1 MSEAIGFIGM
11 GHMGTPM
18 AKNLLAAGYT
28 LHVYNRTPEKT
39 ASLVKLGA
47 TAASSPA
54 ELAKVCST
62 VISMVA
68 DDAALEQ
75 LVLGPHGL
83 LQGLASGAL
92 HISMST
98 ILPDTARRLAERH
111 AEHGS
116 AYVAAPVFG
125 RPEAAAAKKL
135 WICLSGEQAARQRA
149 EPVLRA
155 LGQSL
160 FDFGP
165 EAGAANVV
173 KLSGNFLI
181 ASALEALGEALAL
194 GEKNGVDRTALAS
207 MLSQTLFAC
216 PVYQNY
222 SKAIA
227 EHAYQPAGFRLALG
241 FKDIGLIEHTAARSR
256 TPMPLAGLLRNRFLS
271 ALAKGRED
279 YDWAALALGSA
290 EDAGLA

>member
-11 GHMGTPM
+11 DHMGTPM

-28 LHVYNRTPEKT
+28 LHVYNRTLEKT

-83 LQGLASGAL
+83 LQGLARGAL

-125 RPEAAAAKKL
+125 RPEAPPRQKNCGFAYRANRRPGSAPNPCCGRSVRA
-135 WICLSGEQAARQRA
+135 CLILVRR
-149 EPVLRA
+149 PVL
-155 LGQSL
+155 
-160 FDFGP
+160 
-165 EAGAANVV
+165 
-173 KLSGNFLI
+173 
-181 ASALEALGEALAL
+181 
-194 GEKNGVDRTALAS
+194 
-207 MLSQTLFAC
+207 
-216 PVYQNY
+216 
-222 SKAIA
+222 
-227 EHAYQPAGFRLALG
+227 
-241 FKDIGLIEHTAARSR
+241 
-256 TPMPLAGLLRNRFLS
+256 PMS
-271 ALAKGRED
+271 
-279 YDWAALALGSA
+279 
-290 EDAGLA
+290 